1 MLAIQTSPALNP
13 AAISQSTV
21 NNTQVQLGDV
31 FSTQTL
37 NVVDVSDST
46 TATTSASG
54 NTVSSAVVSGS
65 LNVQSSQTM
74 SANANAQTTVN
85 VTTNAGAQAV
95 LNTSALGNGSDAG
108 SFEGA
113 PVTGVISQTAGP
125 VQILATSN
133 FNAQN
138 AQTGVDSSSVASFG
152 VQAIANSHG
161 VTVSD
166 TSANTTT
173 TQTSSAQTEA
183 DGGAVLKYTP
193 GTAAASATGVS
204 NNLTG
209 AGSGNASQTL
219 TATQTMNGPLTQATQ
234 SINLGNGQT
243 IQSNATA
250 SANNIYVSN
259 ENGPLAVTDSQTNSG
274 FTFAQSVATGFEFGS
289 GQASSDAVAD
299 SVLVGNAGAQT
310 SLDNTQSNS
319 GGVAANASFSGNNGF
334 DAASSATAMGN
345 AATGF
350 ACSDCNGVVNV
361 NNNQMNSGGV
371 SATSTI
377 EVAAPNR
384 SVNASA
390 TAVGNNAT
398 FYVSKPSH

>member
-1 MLAIQTSPALNP
+1 
-13 AAISQSTV
+13 
-21 NNTQVQLGDV
+21 
-31 FSTQTL
+31 
-37 NVVDVSDST
+37 
-46 TATTSASG
+46 
-54 NTVSSAVVSGS
+54 VVSGS

-74 SANANAQTTVN
+74 SGNANAQTTVN
-85 VTTNAGAQAV
+85 VTTNAGAQV
-95 LNTSALGNGSDAG
+95 TMNTAALGNGSDAG
-108 SFEGA
+108 SFEGG
-113 PVTGVISQTAGP
+113 PVTGAISQTTGP

-133 FNAQN
+133 FNGQT
-138 AQTGVDSSSVASFG
+138 AQTGGTDPTSVASFN

-166 TSANTTT
+166 TSSNTTT

-183 DGGAVLKYTP
+183 DGGAVLMYTP

-219 TATQTMNGPLTQATQ
+219 TATQTMTGPLTQATQ

-259 ENGPLAVTDSQTNSG
+259 ENGPVAVTDSQTNTG
-274 FTFAQSVATGFEFGS
+274 YTFAQSVATGYEFGS
-289 GQASSDAVAD
+289 GQASSDATAN
-299 SVLVGNAGAQT
+299 SVLVGNAGEQM
-310 SLDNTQSNS
+310 SLDNTQSNTS
-319 GGVAANASFSGNNGF
+319 GVQSNASFSGGSAGNPSY
-334 DAASSATAMGN
+334 DASTSATAMGN
-345 AATGF
+345 AVTGF
-350 ACSDCNGVVNV
+350 ACSDCNGVVTV
-361 NNNQMNSGGV
+361 SNNQMNSGGV
-371 SATSTI
+371 AAASTI
-377 EVAAPNR
+377 DISGANR